1 MSYIDPTQSMR
12 LEQLNL
18 PVCAEQGVSLYLLR
32 MDLIHPQVSGNKWF
46 KLRHNLLDAK
56 ASGCDRVIS
65 FGGAYSNHLHALA
78 WAGCEMGIQTVGIV
92 RGEPE
97 YADNPTLR
105 DAQRWG
111 MALKFVS
118 RSEYRLRED
127 MLYHKALCST
137 YPGSS
142 IVPEGGSN
150 ALAVKG
156 FADLFDHDCWRVLPE
171 PDLLVSACGTGG
183 TLAGLVAAKPAVTE
197 VLGIPVLK
205 GGGFLKHD
213 IQSLLAEVGVGSVSS
228 WQLDLDGHEGGYAKL
243 STELIDFIRQ
253 FEIQTKIELDP
264 VYTGKMMFRLH
275 KLIAQGKFSRG
286 TKIVAIHTG
295 GLQGR
300 RGFLERG
307 LL

>member
-1 MSYIDPTQSMR
+1 MSYIDPIQSMR
-12 LEQLNL
+12 LDQLDL

-32 MDLIHPQVSGNKWF
+32 MDSIHPQVSGNKWF

-56 ASGCDRVIS
+56 TSGCDRVIS

-78 WAGCEMGIQTVGIV
+78 WAGCEMGIQTLGVV

-97 YADNPTLR
+97 YANNPTLR

-111 MALKFVS
+111 MTLKFVS

-150 ALAVKG
+150 ALAVRG
-156 FADLFDHDCWRVLPE
+156 FADLFNHDCWRVLPE

-183 TLAGLVAAKPAVTE
+183 TLAGLIAAKPAVTG

-205 GGGFLKHD
+205 GGAFLKHD
-213 IQSLLAEVGVGSVSS
+213 IQSLLAEVGAGSVSN

-243 STELIDFIRQ
+243 SAELIEFMRQ
-253 FEIQTKIELDP
+253 FEMQTKIELDP

>member
-12 LEQLNL
+12 LEQLDL

-213 IQSLLAEVGVGSVSS
+213 IQSLLAEVGVGSVSN

>member
-1 MSYIDPTQSMR
+1 MSYIDPSQSMR
-12 LEQLNL
+12 LDQVKL
-18 PVCAEQGVSLYLLR
+18 PVCAEQGISLYLLR

-46 KLRHNLLDAK
+46 KLRQNLLEAK
-56 ASGCDRVIS
+56 ASDCERVIS

-78 WAGCEMGIQTVGIV
+78 WAGHEMGIQTLGIV

-97 YADNPTLR
+97 YAGNPTLS

-111 MALKFVS
+111 MTLKFVS

-127 MLYHKALCST
+127 ILYHKALCST
-137 YPGSS
+137 YPGSR

-150 ALAVKG
+150 ALAVRG
-156 FADLFDHDCWRVLPE
+156 FSDLFDHDCWRVLPE

-183 TLAGLVAAKPAVTE
+183 TLAGLIAAKPAVTD

-213 IQSLLAEVGVGSVSS
+213 VQSLLAAVEAGSVSN

-243 STELIDFIRQ
+243 SAELIEFMHQ
-253 FEIQTKIELDP
+253 FEMQTKIELDP